1 MELSL
6 FPLLQIWTF
15 FICWKWW
22 TELSI
27 FHLPIRSTL
36 LLLSGSVSTGAY
48 LHGQHQHFLSPLVS
62 GWLQT
67 MGRTVKIRERKR
79 SEVRQFSQPLPCK
92 MILDDCN
99 SPQKLLS
106 WVPFHTAP
114 CICRSWWPSPS
125 EAYKCLLWLIP
136 RTAPSL
142 IKFPVSYPN
151 RTAICSARALTA
163 ALGKCNKWARQPWVL
178 FWCL

>member
-1 MELSL
+1 MNFFHLLKMVDRAEYLPSAHQIHSPSIVRLSVHRSL
-6 FPLLQIWTF
+6 PTWTTSTFPL
-15 FICWKWW
+15 
-22 TELSI
+22 
-27 FHLPIRSTL
+27 TL
-36 LLLSGSVSTGAY
+36 G
-48 LHGQHQHFLSPLVS
+48 F
-62 GWLQT
+62 WLASDNGKDRENQREEKEWSQT
-67 MGRTVKIRERKR
+67 ILTA
-79 SEVRQFSQPLPCK
+79 LPCK
-92 MILDDCN
+92 VILDDCN

-106 WVPFHTAP
+106 WIPFHTAP

-125 EAYKCLLWLIP
+125 EAYKCLLWLVP

-142 IKFPVSYPN
+142 NKFPVSYPN